1 MHHPMLGRQ
10 ALKKRSQSEAVQH
23 TCPLTPGQER
33 ELVETVESVAVKNA
47 GGTVAYENTAKA
59 EAKEACLQALH
70 AQFSQRRLN
79 GRG

>member
-1 MHHPMLGRQ
+1 M
-10 ALKKRSQSEAVQH
+10 
-23 TCPLTPGQER
+23 
-33 ELVETVESVAVKNA
+33 ETVESVAVKNA

-79 GRG
+79 GLG